1 MKYKKVL
8 SGRFLSRPN
17 RFIAKV
23 EVDGIEETA
32 HVKNTGRCREL
43 LIEESVVYLSLAE
56 NRERKT
62 KYDLIAV
69 EKTLSDNQ
77 TVLIN
82 MDSQAPNGA
91 VEEWLKKG
99 GIFSQNARIR
109 REVRHGDSR
118 FDFYIEDGETKAFLE
133 VKGVTLEQD
142 GIAMFPD
149 APTERGVKHIRE
161 LIACLDDGYQAFVL
175 FVVQMKGVKLFRPN
189 DVTHKTFGDAL
200 RQADKSG
207 VKILA
212 MDCVVTEDSIE
223 IDSPVTV
230 EL

>member
-43 LIEESVVYLSLAE
+43 LIKESVVYLSLAD

-109 REVRHGDSR
+109 REVRYGDSR